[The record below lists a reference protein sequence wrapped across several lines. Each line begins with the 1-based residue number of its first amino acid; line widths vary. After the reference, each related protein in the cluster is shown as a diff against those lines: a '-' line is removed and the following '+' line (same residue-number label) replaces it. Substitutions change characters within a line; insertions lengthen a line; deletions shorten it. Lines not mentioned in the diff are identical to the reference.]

1 MSFWYQMEPVQYA
14 LEIVEGN
21 TYMLEEL
28 WQGRLHA
35 RQSSTGF
42 EARKASM
49 AATATSPTGPKTATG
64 ENMVC

>member
-21 TYMLEEL
+21 THRLEAL

-35 RQSSTGF
+35 RQETCPAHDLKQS
-42 EARKASM
+42 KLQ
-49 AATATSPTGPKTATG
+49 
-64 ENMVC
+64 